1 MANWYP
7 ELSLT
12 PDNTTLVKAGA
23 NTPQELEAIKAR
35 VADIANVDARRLQLG
50 IHTNTATGES
60 TLLTTA
66 IQPLGVVAPDM
77 PWIINGQLVTSD
89 EINDLT
95 AGTPIQNVKPGYQA
109 IPEAA
114 AGAVQGAAES
124 LGNAVTGVWDSVPW
138 SKIAL
143 IGGALV
149 AVYGVV
155 EIIGKEATK

>member
-1 MANWYP
+1 MSAWYP
-7 ELSLT
+7 ELALT
-12 PDNTTLVKAGA
+12 PDNTALVKAGA
-23 NTPQELEAIKAR
+23 NTPQELEAMNAR
-35 VADIANVDARRLQLG
+35 VADIASIDARRLQLG

-66 IQPLGVVAPDM
+66 IQPLGVLAPDM
-77 PWIINGQLVTSD
+77 PWVINGQLVTSD

-114 AGAVQGAAES
+114 AGAVQGAADA
-124 LGNAVTGVWDSVPW
+124 LGNVWDSVPW
-138 SKIAL
+138 QKIAL

-155 EIIGKEATK
+155 DIIGKKV

>member
-1 MANWYP
+1 MPNWYP
-7 ELSLT
+7 EPTLT
-12 PDNTTLVKAGA
+12 PENTSLVKAGA
-23 NTPQELEAIKAR
+23 NPPQELEAMNAR
-35 VADIANVDARRLQLG
+35 VADIKSIDARRLQLG

-66 IQPLGVVAPDM
+66 IQPLGVIAPDM

-89 EINDLT
+89 EVNELT
-95 AGTPIQNVKPGYQA
+95 AGTPLQNVKPGYQA
-109 IPEAA
+109 VPEAA

-124 LGNAVTGVWDSVPW
+124 LGNAVAGMWDSVPW

-149 AVYGVV
+149 GVYSVV
-155 EIIGKEATK
+155 QIIGKKV

>member
-1 MANWYP
+1 MTGWYP

-12 PDNTTLVKAGA
+12 PGSTTLVKAGA
-23 NTPQELEAIKAR
+23 NTPQELEAMNAR
-35 VADIANVDARRLQLG
+35 VADIKSIDARRLQLG

-66 IQPLGVVAPDM
+66 IQPLGVIAPDM
-77 PWIINGQLVTSD
+77 PWIINGQLVTSE

-114 AGAVQGAAES
+114 AGAVQGAAEG
-124 LGNAVTGVWDSVPW
+124 LGNAVSGMWDSVPW
-138 SKIAL
+138 TKIAL

-149 AVYGVV
+149 AAYGIVD
-155 EIIGKEATK
+155 IIGKEVQK

>member
-1 MANWYP
+1 MTNWYP
-7 ELSLT
+7 ELALT
-12 PDNTTLVKAGA
+12 PENTSLVKGGA

-35 VADIANVDARRLQLG
+35 VADIGSIDARRLQLG

-60 TLLTTA
+60 TLLSTA
-66 IQPLGVVAPDM
+66 IQPLGVIAPDM

-89 EINDLT
+89 EVNELT

-114 AGAVQGAAES
+114 AGAVQGAVES
-124 LGNAVTGVWDSVPW
+124 IGGAVSGMWDSVPW
-138 SKIAL
+138 QKIAL

-149 AVYGVV
+149 VVYGVV
-155 EIIGKEATK
+155 EIIGKEAKK

>member
-1 MANWYP
+1 MSAWYP
-7 ELSLT
+7 ELALT

-23 NTPQELEAIKAR
+23 NTPQELEAMNAR
-35 VADIANVDARRLQLG
+35 VADIKSIDARRLQLG

-66 IQPLGVVAPDM
+66 IQPLGVLAPDM
-77 PWIINGQLVTSD
+77 PWIINGQLVTSE

-114 AGAVQGAAES
+114 AGAVQDAAGA
-124 LGNAVTGVWDSVPW
+124 LGNVWDSVPW
-138 SKIAL
+138 QKIAL
-143 IGGALV
+143 VGGALV
-149 AVYGVV
+149 AVYGVFD
-155 EIIGKEATK
+155 IIGKKVTK

>member
-1 MANWYP
+1 MAEWYP
-7 ELSLT
+7 ELTLT

-23 NTPQELEAIKAR
+23 NSPQELEAMNAR
-35 VADIANVDARRLQLG
+35 VADIKSIDARRLQLG

-66 IQPLGVVAPDM
+66 IQPLGVIAPDM
-77 PWIINGQLVTSD
+77 PWIINGQLVTSGELD
-89 EINDLT
+89 DLT
-95 AGTPIQNVKPGYQA
+95 AGTPLQGVKPGYQA

-124 LGNAVTGVWDSVPW
+124 LGNAVNTMWDSVPW
-138 SKIAL
+138 QKIAL

-155 EIIGKEATK
+155 EIIGKEVAK

>member
-1 MANWYP
+1 MSNWYP
-7 ELSLT
+7 EITLT
-12 PDNTTLVKAGA
+12 PDNTVLVKAGA
-23 NTPQELEAIKAR
+23 NTPQELEAMNAR
-35 VADIANVDARRLQLG
+35 VADIKSIDARRLQLG

-66 IQPLGVVAPDM
+66 IQPLGVIAPDM
-77 PWIINGQLVTSD
+77 PWIINGQLVTSG
-89 EINDLT
+89 EVNELA

-114 AGAVQGAAES
+114 AGAVHGAAES
-124 LGNAVTGVWDSVPW
+124 LGNAVSGMWDSVPW

-155 EIIGKEATK
+155 DIIGKKVQK

>member
-1 MANWYP
+1 MTNWYP
-7 ELSLT
+7 ELTLT

-50 IHTNTATGES
+50 IHTNTVTGET

-66 IQPLGVVAPDM
+66 IQPLGVLAPDM

-114 AGAVQGAAES
+114 AGAAQGAAES
-124 LGNAVTGVWDSVPW
+124 LGNAITGVWDSVPW
-138 SKIAL
+138 QKIAL

-155 EIIGKEATK
+155 DIIGKKV

>member
-1 MANWYP
+1 MAEWYP

-12 PDNTTLVKAGA
+12 PANTTLVKAGA
-23 NTPQELEAIKAR
+23 NSPQELEAINAR
-35 VADIANVDARRLQLG
+35 VADIASIDARRLQLG

-66 IQPLGVVAPDM
+66 IQPLGVIAPDM

-89 EINDLT
+89 EINELT
-95 AGTPIQNVKPGYQA
+95 AGTPLQNVKPGYQA

-114 AGAVQGAAES
+114 TGAVQDAAES
-124 LGNAVTGVWDSVPW
+124 LGNAVTGMWDSVPW
-138 SKIAL
+138 QKIAL

-155 EIIGKEATK
+155 DIIGKEATK

>member
-1 MANWYP
+1 MSNWYP

-12 PDNTTLVKAGA
+12 PGNTTLVKAGA
-23 NTPQELEAIKAR
+23 NTPQELEAMNAR
-35 VADIANVDARRLQLG
+35 VADIKSIDARRLQLG

-66 IQPLGVVAPDM
+66 IQPLGVIAPDM
-77 PWIINGQLVTSD
+77 PWIINGQLVTSE

-114 AGAVQGAAES
+114 AGAVQGAAEG
-124 LGNAVTGVWDSVPW
+124 LGNAVSGMWDSVPW
-138 SKIAL
+138 QKIAL

-149 AVYGVV
+149 AAYGIVD
-155 EIIGKEATK
+155 IIGKEVQK

>member
-1 MANWYP
+1 MSEWYP
-7 ELSLT
+7 ELVLT
-12 PDNTTLVKAGA
+12 PENTTLVKAGA

-66 IQPLGVVAPDM
+66 IQPLGVIAADI

-89 EINDLT
+89 EVNDLT

-114 AGAVQGAAES
+114 GGAIQGAAES
-124 LGNAVTGVWDSVPW
+124 LGNAVSGVWDSVPW

>member
-1 MANWYP
+1 MAEWHP
-7 ELSLT
+7 ELTLT

-35 VADIANVDARRLQLG
+35 VADITSIDARRLQLG

-60 TLLTTA
+60 TLLSTA

-95 AGTPIQNVKPGYQA
+95 AGTPIQGVKPGYQA

-124 LGNAVTGVWDSVPW
+124 FGNAVTGMWDSVPW
-138 SKIAL
+138 QKIAL

>member
-1 MANWYP
+1 MSNWYP
-7 ELSLT
+7 ELVLT
-12 PDNTTLVKAGA
+12 PENTSLVKGGA

-35 VADIANVDARRLQLG
+35 VADIGSIDARRLQLG

-60 TLLTTA
+60 TLLSSA

-77 PWIINGQLVTSD
+77 PWVINGQLVTSD

-95 AGTPIQNVKPGYQA
+95 AGTPIQNVRPGYQA

-124 LGNAVTGVWDSVPW
+124 FGNAVSGMWDSVPW
-138 SKIAL
+138 SKLAL
-143 IGGALV
+143 IGGAL
-149 AVYGVV
+149 AGVYGVV
-155 EIIGKEATK
+155 QIIGKKV

>member
-1 MANWYP
+1 MSGWYP
-7 ELSLT
+7 ELTLT
-12 PDNTTLVKAGA
+12 PANTTLVKAGA
-23 NTPQELEAIKAR
+23 NSPQELEAVNAR
-35 VADIANVDARRLQLG
+35 VADIKSIDARRLQLG

-66 IQPLGVVAPDM
+66 IQPLGVIAPDM
-77 PWIINGQLVTSD
+77 PWIINGQLVTSG
-89 EINDLT
+89 ELNELT
-95 AGTPIQNVKPGYQA
+95 AGTPLQNVKPGYQA
-109 IPEAA
+109 VPEAA

-124 LGNAVTGVWDSVPW
+124 LGNAVTNMWDSVPW

>member
-1 MANWYP
+1 MPDWYP
-7 ELSLT
+7 EITLT

-23 NTPQELEAIKAR
+23 NTPQELEAINAR
-35 VADIANVDARRLQLG
+35 VADIKSIDARRLQLG

-66 IQPLGVVAPDM
+66 IQPLGVIAPDM

-89 EINDLT
+89 ELNELT
-95 AGTPIQNVKPGYQA
+95 AGTPLQNVKPGYQA

-124 LGNAVTGVWDSVPW
+124 LGNAVSDMWDSVPW
-138 SKIAL
+138 QKIAL

-155 EIIGKEATK
+155 DIIGKKVQK

>member
-1 MANWYP
+1 MSDWYP
-7 ELSLT
+7 ELALT
-12 PDNTTLVKAGA
+12 PENTTLEKAGA
-23 NTPQELEAIKAR
+23 NTPQELEAIKSR
-35 VADIANVDARRLQLG
+35 VADIASIDARRLQLG

-60 TLLTTA
+60 TLLTSA
-66 IQPLGVVAPDM
+66 IQPLGVIAPDM
-77 PWIINGQLVTSD
+77 PWIVNGQLVTSG
-89 EINDLT
+89 EINELT
-95 AGTPIQNVKPGYQA
+95 AGTPMQNVKPGYQA

-124 LGNAVTGVWDSVPW
+124 LGNAVTGMWDSVPW
-138 SKIAL
+138 QKIAL

>member
-1 MANWYP
+1 MPNWYP
-7 ELSLT
+7 ELTLT
-12 PDNTTLVKAGA
+12 PANTTLVKGGA
-23 NTPQELEAIKAR
+23 NTPQELEAMNAR
-35 VADIANVDARRLQLG
+35 VADIKSVDARRLQLG

-66 IQPLGVVAPDM
+66 IQPFGVIAPDM

-89 EINDLT
+89 EINELT
-95 AGTPIQNVKPGYQA
+95 AGTPLQNVKPGYQA

-114 AGAVQGAAES
+114 AGAVQDAAEN
-124 LGNAVTGVWDSVPW
+124 LGNAVTGMWDSIPW
-138 SKIAL
+138 QKIAL

-155 EIIGKEATK
+155 EIIGKEGSK